1 MKIRQIQD
9 NIYLMV
15 NMAEIKE
22 VAAKIGR
29 MANAESVIL
38 FGSYARG
45 KADESSDVDF
55 LVIAD
60 SSLPKHKRSRELYRL
75 FNPYAFGMDI
85 VVYTAAEVELARK
98 SPLSFISTV
107 LRDGKKIYG

>member
-1 MKIRQIQD
+1 
-9 NIYLMV
+9 
-15 NMAEIKE
+15 MAEIKE
-22 VAAKIGR
+22 VAKKIGQS
-29 MANAESVIL
+29 ANAKSVIL

-45 KADESSDVDF
+45 QADDSSDVDF

-75 FNPYAFGMDI
+75 FNPYPFGMDI
-85 VVYTAAEVELARK
+85 IVYTNTEIEQARK